1 MEDDPT
7 DDLLH
12 PVRHDQDHGGY
23 KVRVVAPA
31 NYQGD
36 EYHRKRLHKTIRKK
50 TCQLAQHY
58 FKCELT
64 KLGTYMVFVI
74 D

>member
-23 KVRVVAPA
+23 KVCVVAPA

-50 TCQLAQHY
+50 L
-58 FKCELT
+58 
-64 KLGTYMVFVI
+64 VN
-74 D
+74 